1 MSVRSFA
8 HTRWQRR
15 SLAGLLGLVALAPV
29 FAWAAGQ
36 TGYAEP
42 MDNAAELAGVAS
54 EAVPTG
60 LGLFPGYALPGL
72 GTYAGTLGGAL
83 VGTLLTL
90 ALALAAGRLLAS
102 WGST

>member
-8 HTRWQRR
+8 GVGWQRR
-15 SLAGLLGLVALAPV
+15 SLAGLFGLVLLAPAC
-29 FAWAAGQ
+29 AWAATR

-42 MDNAAELAGVAS
+42 MDNAAALAGVAS

-60 LGLFPGYALPGL
+60 VAVFSGYALPGL

-83 VGTLLTL
+83 VGTGLTLVL
-90 ALALAAGRLLAS
+90 ALAVGRVLAS
-102 WGST
+102 DA